1 MSKKTIILPKKEAK
15 NTFFHLRLTQ
25 AEKDIIKEKAKGCS
39 LSTAQY
45 MRDVSLGYK
54 PKETKTLEQLQE
66 VIKVNRDLGKLSGLL
81 KMWLS
86 DRIKFDGSERFTMI
100 RILKDIEVTR
110 SKLELAIEKIVSDE
124 I

>member
-1 MSKKTIILPKKEAK
+1 
-15 NTFFHLRLTQ
+15 
-25 AEKDIIKEKAKGCS
+25 
-39 LSTAQY
+39 
-45 MRDVSLGYK
+45 MREVSLGYK

-100 RILKDIEVTR
+100 RMLKDIEVTR